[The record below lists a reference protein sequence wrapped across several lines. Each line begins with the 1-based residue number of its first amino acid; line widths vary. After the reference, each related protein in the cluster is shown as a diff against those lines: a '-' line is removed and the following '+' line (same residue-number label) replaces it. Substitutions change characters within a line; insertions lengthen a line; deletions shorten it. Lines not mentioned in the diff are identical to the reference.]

1 MSDAALPEG
10 WENRNHELSE
20 HDMKHGGMA
29 ANKFA
34 NKSAYGE
41 DPTATYKTSDQVR
54 EFYLN
59 KAHHGDD
66 GEGDDIDQQAGP
78 ASHLPASWGA
88 RQKGQ
93 DAQAEHNESVAA
105 PSNPPPPPAPAA
117 ASSSGSA
124 EVALVHVAT
133 HTLNTLAATLEQHP
147 ASIPINDRHAFA
159 EAMKRAMNAMAKSA

>member
-1 MSDAALPEG
+1 MSDALPEG
-10 WENRNHELSE
+10 WENRNHEFSE
-20 HDMKHGGMA
+20 HDMKPGGTA

-34 NKSAYGE
+34 NKSLSANAYGE

-59 KAHHGDD
+59 KTHHGDD
-66 GEGDDIDQQAGP
+66 GEGDGIDQQAGP
-78 ASHLPASWGA
+78 TSHLPAGWG
-88 RQKGQ
+88 

-117 ASSSGSA
+117 ASSSGGA
-124 EVALVHVAT
+124 EVALVQVAT

-147 ASIPINDRHAFA
+147 ATIPTNDRHAFA